1 MDTEIN
7 PETKRLIQHVSRET
21 AKAVSKNVAEKA
33 VRDTLV
39 SVGIDPSDPLEAQE
53 TQANMRKIAAL
64 APSLTSIAC
73 MYEDQETREA
83 IRFAKSVHGAYRSGR
98 NRAFAG
104 FGAGLITVWTTG
116 LWNRITNMFG

>member
-1 MDTEIN
+1 MTISDKEH
-7 PETKRLIQHVSRET
+7 RLLVQSVSRET

-33 VRDTLV
+33 VRETLI
-39 SVGIDPSDPLEAQE
+39 SVGIDPSNPLEAQE

-83 IRFAKSVHGAYRSGR
+83 IQFAKGVHGAYKSGR

-104 FGAGLITVWTTG
+104 FGAATITVWVTG
-116 LWNRITNMFG
+116 LWNKITDLIG